1 MKIVNYPLDID
12 VEKRLA
18 TRSPDLAVAQIL
30 NMLIISYNAM
40 NDLTIVKFT
49 NKISGMVIKHHF

>member
-1 MKIVNYPLDID
+1 MD

-40 NDLTIVKFT
+40 NDLSNLPIRLLELL
-49 NKISGMVIKHHF
+49 

>member
-1 MKIVNYPLDID
+1 MKIENYPLHMD

-40 NDLTIVKFT
+40 NDLSIVKIT
-49 NKISGMVIKHHF
+49 NKIAGMVIKTI